1 MTSIL
6 KNIKKIMEIEKISKR
21 NIQERYYT
29 KKKMGCK
36 FAYLIYFQIT

>member
-29 KKKMGCK
+29 KKKWD
-36 FAYLIYFQIT
+36 ANLQI